1 MWFVTMTAP
10 DEITARSDLSN
21 EALLSAVEDTATDHA
36 MIDADLALVVGE
48 ESLLRPGRPFLEV
61 ASLVPGRPPEL
72 VRAPAALVYL
82 GPDLALRN
90 MAERP
95 GGVAAVEAHLA
106 TGLRWWWPVLIDGVV
121 HLRDTEGREVKQH
134 PALAYAVFTEDDFED
149 NFADGV
155 PPL

>member
-10 DEITARSDLSN
+10 DEITTRSDLSN

-36 MIDADLALVVGE
+36 MIDADLALVTGE

-61 ASLVPGRPPEL
+61 DSLVPGRSPEL

-82 GPDLALRN
+82 GPDLALRDL
-90 MAERP
+90 AERP
-95 GGVAAVEAHLA
+95 GGIAAVEAHLA

-121 HLRDTEGREVKQH
+121 HLRDAGRREVKRH

-149 NFADGV
+149 DLADRV

>member
-1 MWFVTMTAP
+1 
-10 DEITARSDLSN
+10 
-21 EALLSAVEDTATDHA
+21 LLSAVEDTATDHA
-36 MIDADLALVVGE
+36 MIDADLALVTGD

-61 ASLVPGRPPEL
+61 ASLIPGRPPEL
-72 VRAPAALVYL
+72 VRAPAALVHL
-82 GPDLALRN
+82 GSDLALRDL
-90 MAERP
+90 AERP

-121 HLRDTEGREVKQH
+121 HLRDATGCVVKQH

-149 NFADGV
+149 DFANRV